1 MDIGIIGIALF
12 PFTKVI
18 GIRVVVIRTNRS
30 VVVVVVRR
38 SSVVVV
44 VCRIR
49 SRSRSCSRIIRSIR
63 SNRSIRSSICISSCS
78 IPSIRVGI
86 GVGNAI
92 VPEHG
97 TFGPDGNVLDPPHHV
112 GIFFGPNLRVLTET
126 QRRRPVRVI
135 VVVRLVSVGG
145 SIAGPVVKGPVKSS
159 QDGFE
164 ASRVGFQVIRQGH
177 EALNR
182 SPFGSFRVFGIAE
195 RVGTAI

>member
-1 MDIGIIGIALF
+1 MGWLLDIGIIGIALF

-49 SRSRSCSRIIRSIR
+49 SRSRSRSRIIRSIH

-97 TFGPDGNVLDPPHHV
+97 TFGPDRNVLDTPHHV
-112 GIFFGPNLRVLTET
+112 GIFFGPNVRVLTET

-145 SIAGPVVKGPVKSS
+145 FDCGP
-159 QDGFE
+159 
-164 ASRVGFQVIRQGH
+164 SRQRTDEILPGR
-177 EALNR
+177 LR
-182 SPFGSFRVFGIAE
+182 SLPCGVPGYPS
-195 RVGTAI
+195 GTRSTESVAIW